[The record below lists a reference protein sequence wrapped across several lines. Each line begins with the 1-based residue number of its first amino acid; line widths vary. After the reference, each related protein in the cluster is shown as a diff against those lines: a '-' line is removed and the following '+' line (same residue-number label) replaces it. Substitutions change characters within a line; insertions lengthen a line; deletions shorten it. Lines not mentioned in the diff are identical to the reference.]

1 VVGRHLVPRVVGISR
16 AFNLRAMALAETK
29 PALRSFRI
37 VEASALAR
45 RSAARVCERPILILP
60 FIIRPRRASI
70 LVTVLRCHLPARVV
84 GILLRFNSFA
94 RARWEMKPA
103 AISVRMVG
111 SKASAW
117 ASAAHLFAKAPL
129 RDAISSPACS
139 IEPSWPDFDVPN

>member
-1 VVGRHLVPRVVGISR
+1 VPRVVGISR

-60 FIIRPRRASI
+60 FVIRPRRASI

-94 RARWEMKPA
+94 SARWEMKPA

-111 SKASAW
+111 SNASAC
-117 ASAAHLFAKAPL
+117 AVGRLSAEALL
-129 RDAISSPACS
+129 RDANSSPTRS
-139 IEPSWPDFDVPN
+139 IEPSWPDIDVIS